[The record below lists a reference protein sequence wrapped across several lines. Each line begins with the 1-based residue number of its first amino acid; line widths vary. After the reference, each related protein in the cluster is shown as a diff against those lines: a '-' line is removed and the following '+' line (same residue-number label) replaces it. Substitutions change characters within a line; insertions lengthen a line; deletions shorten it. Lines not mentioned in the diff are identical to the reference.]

1 MSQHVGNRHA
11 EFPFPAHRQGLE
23 PPYESRVDRMATL
36 LWRRDRPVVRVVRR
50 AAQSRGH
57 SAAPELAPCRALRP
71 VRWRGDV
78 GTLAQGPSLSRARL
92 SSAPSA
98 PVGAQ
103 GCGDADEGGR
113 SVRHVLLPIRGCS
126 RSHPD
131 RSRGRAV
138 SSPKRLIPLTP
149 FHLHDQEIRSAMPWK
164 HRCLAGIG
172 TAMPSAGSTDVPD
185 RGPWIHRTTW
195 DQDPGPLPHLP
206 THQVRERGSHE
217 IDE

>member
-92 SSAPSA
+92 STAPSA
-98 PVGAQ
+98 PVGAVMQ
-103 GCGDADEGGR
+103 MRMAAPFDM
-113 SVRHVLLPIRGCS
+113 SCS
-126 RSHPD
+126 RSMAAL
-131 RSRGRAV
+131 GRTPV
-138 SSPKRLIPLTP
+138 SYTHLRAHETVLDLVCRLL
-149 FHLHDQEIRSAMPWK
+149 LEK
-164 HRCLAGIG
+164 
-172 TAMPSAGSTDVPD
+172 
-185 RGPWIHRTTW
+185 
-195 DQDPGPLPHLP
+195 
-206 THQVRERGSHE
+206 
-217 IDE
+217 

>member
-92 SSAPSA
+92 STAPSA

-113 SVRHVLLPIRGCS
+113 SVPTCPAPEPWLLSVAPGPVER
-126 RSHPD
+126 P
-131 RSRGRAV
+131 GRPVTQA
-138 SSPKRLIPLTP
+138 PHPLTP
-149 FHLHDQEIRSAMPWK
+149 FHPHDQEIRSAMPWK

-172 TAMPSAGSTDVPD
+172 TAIPSAGSTDVPD

-206 THQVRERGSHE
+206 THQVRERRSPE
-217 IDE
+217 ID

>member
-50 AAQSRGH
+50 AAQPRGH

-71 VRWRGDV
+71 VRWRCDV

-92 SSAPSA
+92 STPPSA

-103 GCGDADEGGR
+103 GWGDADEGGR
-113 SVRHVLLPIRGCS
+113 SVRHVLLAIHGCS
-126 RSHPD
+126 RSHPNPV
-131 RSRGRAV
+131 SYTHLRAHETV
-138 SSPKRLIPLTP
+138 LDLVCRLL
-149 FHLHDQEIRSAMPWK
+149 L
-164 HRCLAGIG
+164 
-172 TAMPSAGSTDVPD
+172 
-185 RGPWIHRTTW
+185 
-195 DQDPGPLPHLP
+195 
-206 THQVRERGSHE
+206 
-217 IDE
+217 